1 MSTKNKI
8 VLGILSL
15 LGIVCLGYFILWPAD
30 YIIRF
35 QAPALPGT
43 INQTL
48 KTWSSANP
56 NAKTIEQDGSILSL
70 RQEFQF
76 SDSTHVYQWN
86 LDQVHDSLTDVK
98 VYINDPKHRISNR
111 LSNLFSSDTDLKKRA
126 KKTVL
131 DFYDKLVE
139 HKNSFKVEIIGEVE
153 MPTTYTAYVESKSKQ
168 YSKAAQMMRQLPL
181 LEGFVVENEIEL
193 KGYPFIEIT
202 KWDRAQDSIH
212 LRFGYP
218 VVRNE
223 KLIVHPE
230 IKYKRFFGKKALKAV
245 FNGNYINSDRAWYA
259 LLNYAE
265 KNGIEVEET
274 PIEIFHNNPNYGGNS
289 MRWKAEIFMPI
300 KEKE

>member
-1 MSTKNKI
+1 MSIKNKI

-56 NAKTIEQDGSILSL
+56 NAKAIEQDRSILSL
-70 RQEFQF
+70 TQEFQF

-111 LSNLFSSDTDLKKRA
+111 LSNLFSTETDLKKRA

-131 DFYDKLVE
+131 DFYNKLVE
-139 HKNSFKVEIIGEVE
+139 QKNSFKVEIIGEVE

>member
-1 MSTKNKI
+1 MSLRNKLI
-8 VLGILSL
+8 LGILSL
-15 LGIVCLGYFILWPAD
+15 LGIVSLGYFILWPAD

-48 KTWSSANP
+48 KIWSSANP
-56 NAKTIEQDGSILSL
+56 NAKKIEQEGSILSL

-76 SDSTHVYQWN
+76 ADSTHVYLWS
-86 LDQVHDSLTDVK
+86 LDQVHDSLTNVK
-98 VYINDPKHRISNR
+98 VYINDPKHSISNR
-111 LSNLFSSDTDLKKRA
+111 LSTLFSSDTDLKKSA

-153 MPTTYTAYVESKSKQ
+153 MPTTYIAYVESKSKQ

-181 LEGFVVENEIEL
+181 LEGFVVENGIEL

-202 KWDRAQDSIH
+202 KWDRANDSIH

-223 KLIVHPE
+223 KLIAHPE

-245 FNGNYINSDRAWYA
+245 FNGNYINSDRAWYS

-289 MRWKAEIFMPI
+289 MRWKAEIFLPI
-300 KEKE
+300 KK